1 MGITLNGGYLMG
13 SLGPE
18 SIWQDVEPYDEILP
32 GFGSCQDEFLGILTL
47 ALEHGSTM
55 DILMRLLEDLVAY
68 EQRCALDPAGLQVGQ
83 TDFLLWSQTYYRFIA
98 LSSLGRG

>member
-1 MGITLNGGYLMG
+1 MGN
-13 SLGPE
+13 LGPE
-18 SIWQDVEPYDEILP
+18 STWQGVEPYDETLP

-68 EQRCALDPAGLQVGQ
+68 EQRCGLDPVELLQVGQ

-98 LSSLGRG
+98 LSSLEKG